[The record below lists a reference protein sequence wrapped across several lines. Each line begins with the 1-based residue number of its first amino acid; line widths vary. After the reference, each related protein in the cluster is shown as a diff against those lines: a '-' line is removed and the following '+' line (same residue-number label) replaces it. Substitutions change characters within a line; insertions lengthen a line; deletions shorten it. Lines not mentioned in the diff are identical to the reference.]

1 MLLLSIMLSQD
12 LNKILQIINEYISE
26 LLPQNELKNFLLNGS
41 KLMRSK
47 LAILYFRAQNYEIND
62 DFLKILAA
70 GELIH
75 NASLLHD
82 DVIDNSELRR
92 GRTTI
97 VKKYSSD
104 ISVLCGDYVVSKA
117 IELLLK
123 INNYEILSI
132 FNNCVQNMT
141 QAEVKQYLGRNT
153 MSDREK
159 YIEISKGKTAELFAA
174 ILSSCAIISNLE
186 KKLPAKFGY
195 TFGICFQIKNDFETR
210 SIDEDKNNK
219 TPNVIDVLGIEN
231 ANALLDNYKEEMR
244 DMLKNFPNNKYT
256 AELKGLVEKL

>member
-1 MLLLSIMLSQD
+1 MLSQD

-82 DVIDNSELRR
+82 DVIYNSELRR

-159 YIEISKGKTAELFAA
+159 YI
-174 ILSSCAIISNLE
+174 
-186 KKLPAKFGY
+186 
-195 TFGICFQIKNDFETR
+195 
-210 SIDEDKNNK
+210 
-219 TPNVIDVLGIEN
+219 
-231 ANALLDNYKEEMR
+231 
-244 DMLKNFPNNKYT
+244 
-256 AELKGLVEKL
+256 